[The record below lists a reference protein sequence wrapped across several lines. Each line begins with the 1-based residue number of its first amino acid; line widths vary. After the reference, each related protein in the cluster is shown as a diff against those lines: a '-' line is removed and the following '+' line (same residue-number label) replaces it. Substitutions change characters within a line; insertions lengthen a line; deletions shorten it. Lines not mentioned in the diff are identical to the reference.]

1 MEDAMRVLAAAVV
14 MAVLAGCATTPS
26 ARESAA
32 LAPSVVAE
40 ARAQRRSQQELLAAY
55 WAERRAP
62 RVLMASDFTPVDFT
76 AALSARSL
84 TIGQNFPESS
94 DSEDQSRLNEERLE
108 RESAATREAVRAAIR
123 R

>member
-1 MEDAMRVLAAAVV
+1 MRVLAAAVV